1 MRRRTVVALL
11 IAMGCGGQESGQ
23 EPVEVGPKPLRVVVE
38 EQQGRPLADR
48 LEVYR
53 PLARSLRAAEKSR
66 DPTLNDLA
74 HELVRASDF
83 AVIEVLEQEEGETYR
98 KRVFWELVSWP
109 GRSAEGRRLVA
120 RWAAARPDE
129 IVLARHRPG
138 GVEFLLATLEDVTV
152 DPRKRVDCA
161 RELSYTADV
170 TLIPRMSRLADDPTP
185 VRGLRSVRAGGPR
198 PTLGRFVKRC
208 IENLE
213 RFAKERDGE

>member
-1 MRRRTVVALL
+1 
-11 IAMGCGGQESGQ
+11 
-23 EPVEVGPKPLRVVVE
+23 
-38 EQQGRPLADR
+38 
-48 LEVYR
+48 
-53 PLARSLRAAEKSR
+53 
-66 DPTLNDLA
+66 
-74 HELVRASDF
+74 
-83 AVIEVLEQEEGETYR
+83 
-98 KRVFWELVSWP
+98 LVSWP